1 MSLLDHNDEEKEV
14 STGSVIGKILVIAA
28 VLFILVFIV
37 FVIFK
42 SRTSSTASV
51 DLIVNSIMTNVV

>member
-28 VLFILVFIV
+28 VLFILGFIV

-42 SRTSSTASV
+42 SRASSTASM
-51 DLIVNSIMTNVV
+51 DLIVNSITTNVV

>member
-28 VLFILVFIV
+28 VLFILGFIV

-51 DLIVNSIMTNVV
+51 DLIVNSIMANVV